1 MRLLIVDDDPQ
12 MRHLLVSL
20 LGLYGVRDCLT
31 ANDAR
36 EAAAL
41 LANERFDGMLLD
53 LHMPGVNGV
62 ELLRAVRAQPEH
74 AELPVMVISGDADD
88 QRIAAVAE
96 LGIADFLLKPLRPVT
111 AGVRLQRFIS
121 QCRERTRQRA

>member
-53 LHMPGVNGV
+53 LLMPGVNGV

-88 QRIAAVAE
+88 QRIATVAE

>member
-41 LANERFDGMLLD
+41 LAAERFDGLLLD
-53 LHMPGVNGV
+53 LMMPGVNGV
-62 ELLRAVRAQPEH
+62 ELLRAIRAQSEH
-74 AELPVMVISGDADD
+74 ADLPVMVVSGDSDD
-88 QRIAAVAE
+88 QRVTAIAE
-96 LGIADFLLKPLRPVT
+96 LGVTDFLLKPLRPVT

-121 QCRERTRQRA
+121 QCRDRRRQRA